1 MPTHVSSAQYFYCT
15 VHDRP
20 GEAYNLLSRLA
31 RSGVNLLAFN
41 AIPMG
46 NQQTQLVLFP
56 EDAASLATVA
66 EDEGLQLDGP
76 QYALMIR
83 GDDELGA
90 FAEIHRDLADA
101 RVNVSASCGITNG
114 GGGYG
119 YVVYV
124 AAEDFNRATAALGV

>member
-1 MPTHVSSAQYFYCT
+1 MPTHVARAQYFYCT
-15 VHDRP
+15 VRDRP
-20 GEAYNLLSRLA
+20 GEAYDLLSRLA

-46 NQQTQLVLFP
+46 DQQTQLMLFP
-56 EDAASLATVA
+56 EDATTLARVA

-76 QYALMIR
+76 QHALLIR

-90 FAEIHRDLADA
+90 LAEVHRELADA
-101 RVNVSASCGITNG
+101 HVNVSAASGITDG
-114 GGGYG
+114 KGGYG

-124 AAEDFNRATAALGV
+124 ASEDFSRATEALGL